1 MVADA
6 EKFKAEDE
14 LIRKKIEAKNGLEN
28 YIFQMGTTLNDE
40 KLKTVFTADEKVTV
54 EKLKEEGQKW
64 IEQNLDA
71 DADAINAKQK
81 EIEQK
86 YNPIMMRVYQ

>member
-28 YIFQMGTTLNDE
+28 YIF
-40 KLKTVFTADEKVTV
+40 
-54 EKLKEEGQKW
+54 
-64 IEQNLDA
+64 
-71 DADAINAKQK
+71 
-81 EIEQK
+81 
-86 YNPIMMRVYQ
+86 

>member
-28 YIFQMGTTLNDE
+28 YIFQMGNTLNDE
-40 KLKTVFTADEKVTV
+40 KLKTVFTADEKAIV

-64 IEQNLDA
+64 IEQNPDA
-71 DADAINAKQK
+71 DADAINAK
-81 EIEQK
+81 
-86 YNPIMMRVYQ
+86 

>member
-28 YIFQMGTTLNDE
+28 YIFQMGNTLNDE
-40 KLKTVFTADEKVTV
+40 KLKTVFTADEKATV
-54 EKLKEEGQKW
+54 EKLKDEG
-64 IEQNLDA
+64 
-71 DADAINAKQK
+71 
-81 EIEQK
+81 
-86 YNPIMMRVYQ
+86 

>member
-28 YIFQMGTTLNDE
+28 YIFQMGNTLNDE
-40 KLKTVFTADEKVTV
+40 KLKTIFTADEKATV

-64 IEQNLDA
+64 IEQNPDA
-71 DADAINAKQK
+71 DADAINAK
-81 EIEQK
+81 
-86 YNPIMMRVYQ
+86 